1 MEKVKHELAIKQRI
15 FLMNLL
21 YGFTET
27 FLNFLYTRDDNI
39 TLTYFMVRK

>member
-1 MEKVKHELAIKQRI
+1 MKKVKHELAIKQGI

-27 FLNFLYTRDDNI
+27 FLNFLYTKDDI
-39 TLTYFMVRK
+39 TPTYFMVRK